1 MDPHAKSA
9 RFANRYLTE
18 GFNPFEGRIRVHAAS
33 GIALGP
39 SKSASTLQPFMI
51 ASKTK
56 GEPTV
61 PHRPIAGMGRA
72 ERYIV
77 TIADRASLD
86 KLCKK
91 LIAAGATRDV
101 LRTSSEKADAW
112 R

>member
-1 MDPHAKSA
+1 
-9 RFANRYLTE
+9 
-18 GFNPFEGRIRVHAAS
+18 
-33 GIALGP
+33 
-39 SKSASTLQPFMI
+39 MI

-61 PHRPIAGMGRA
+61 LHRPIADMDRA

-77 TIADRASLD
+77 TIADDDRASLD

>member
-1 MDPHAKSA
+1 
-9 RFANRYLTE
+9 
-18 GFNPFEGRIRVHAAS
+18 
-33 GIALGP
+33 
-39 SKSASTLQPFMI
+39 MI

-61 PHRPIAGMGRA
+61 LHRPIAGMGRA

-77 TIADRASLD
+77 TIADDDRASLD